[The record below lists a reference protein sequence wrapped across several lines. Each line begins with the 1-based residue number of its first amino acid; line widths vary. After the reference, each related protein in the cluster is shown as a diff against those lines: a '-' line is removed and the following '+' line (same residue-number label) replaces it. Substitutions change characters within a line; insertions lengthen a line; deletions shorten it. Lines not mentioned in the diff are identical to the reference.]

1 MLGEGQ
7 DSMFQDTGKGTGIC
21 SNQGEA
27 EKVWTRRYEMKD
39 AITKGC
45 GKGPGEVSEKI
56 KVEF

>member
-1 MLGEGQ
+1 
-7 DSMFQDTGKGTGIC
+7 MFQDTGKGTGIC